1 MPLSDG
7 QYQDLLQSLR
17 RSLRREELGAV
28 DERIVS
34 QIRGSEGAYYD
45 LVTYLR
51 LLISEMSLGAD
62 DQLRSV
68 LRRVRESAETESGQ
82 PIGGFRIQ
90 LTPEE
95 SRLYNTDSFDFAPA
109 PHVQESASEL
119 RAVLEELE
127 ADWRNRNR
135 PREQ

>member
-1 MPLSDG
+1 MPLSDE
-7 QYQDLLQSLR
+7 QYQELLQSLR
-17 RSLRREELGAV
+17 RFLRREELGAL

-68 LRRVRESAETESGQ
+68 LRRVRESAQTG
-82 PIGGFRIQ
+82 
-90 LTPEE
+90 
-95 SRLYNTDSFDFAPA
+95 
-109 PHVQESASEL
+109 V
-119 RAVLEELE
+119 
-127 ADWRNRNR
+127 W
-135 PREQ
+135 

>member
-1 MPLSDG
+1 MPLSDE
-7 QYQDLLQSLR
+7 QYRDLLQSLR

-51 LLISEMSLGAD
+51 LLISERSLGAD

-68 LRRVRESAETESGQ
+68 LRRVRESAETESGR
-82 PIGGFRIQ
+82 PIAGFRIQ

-109 PHVQESASEL
+109 PDVQESASES
-119 RAVLEELE
+119 
-127 ADWRNRNR
+127 
-135 PREQ
+135 PRSIRRVGSGLAESKSAP